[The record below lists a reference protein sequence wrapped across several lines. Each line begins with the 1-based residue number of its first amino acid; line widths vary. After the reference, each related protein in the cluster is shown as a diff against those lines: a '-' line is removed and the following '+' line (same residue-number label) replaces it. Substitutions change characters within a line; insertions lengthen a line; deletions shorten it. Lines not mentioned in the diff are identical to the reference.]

1 MEPNI
6 TMKRRV
12 VITGLGVISPVGNT
26 VESFWNSLL
35 TGKSGVTTITK
46 FDVSKYPTRFAG
58 DVKDF
63 DPAAYIDRKELRRMD
78 RYTHFAMAAATMAVA
93 DAQLKIEGALAERTG
108 VIIASGIGGTETWEE
123 QHAKL
128 LQSGPDRV
136 SPFFVPM
143 MISDIAA
150 GQVSIAFGAKGVNFA
165 CVSACASAAHAIGE
179 AMCSI
184 VQGESDAVICGGA
197 EAPITPLALAGFCSL
212 RALSQRNDD
221 PATASRP
228 FDKDRDGFVM
238 GEGAGI
244 LVLEE
249 LEHAKA
255 RGAAIYAELVGYGA
269 TADAHHMTA
278 PAPGGEGAARAM
290 KRALATAGLNPA
302 DVDYINAHGTSTD
315 LNDKYETAAIKT
327 VFGDHATKLAISSTK
342 SMTGHLLGAAGGVEL
357 VATALT
363 IKRGQ
368 IHPTIN
374 YATPDPE
381 CDLDYVPNAKRALNV
396 RAALSNS
403 FGFGGHNVSLAFK
416 KYE

>member
-1 MEPNI
+1 
-6 TMKRRV
+6 MKRRV
-12 VITGLGVISPVGNT
+12 VVTGMGVITPVGNT
-26 VESFWNSLL
+26 VADFWNSLL
-35 TGKSGVTTITK
+35 AGASGVSPITK

-58 DVKDF
+58 DVKNF
-63 DPAAYIDRKELRRMD
+63 DPAAYMDRKELRRMD
-78 RYTHFAMAAATMAVA
+78 RYTQFAMAAAKMAV
-93 DAQLKIEGALAERTG
+93 DDSGLKIEGGLAERTG

-128 LQSGPDRV
+128 LSSGPDRV

-150 GQVSIAFGAKGVNFA
+150 GQVSIAYGAKGPNFA
-165 CVSACASAAHAIGE
+165 CVSACASAGHGIGE
-179 AMCSI
+179 AMCAI
-184 VQGESDAVICGGA
+184 VQDEADVMICGGS
-197 EAPITPLALAGFCSL
+197 EAPITPLALAGFCAL

-221 PATASRP
+221 PARASRP

-249 LEHAKA
+249 LDHAQA
-255 RGAAIYAELVGYGA
+255 RGARIYAELAGYGA

-290 KRALATAGLNPA
+290 KRALATAGLRPEE
-302 DVDYINAHGTSTD
+302 VEYVNAHGTSTD
-315 LNDKYETAAIKT
+315 LNDKYETAAIKA
-327 VFGDHATKLAISSTK
+327 VFGGHAAKLAVSSTK
-342 SMTGHLLGAAGGVEL
+342 SMTGHLLGAAAGVEA
-357 VATALT
+357 VATVLSIAN
-363 IKRGQ
+363 GVV
-368 IHPTIN
+368 HPTIN

-381 CDLDYVPNAKRALNV
+381 CDLDCVPNAKRDLAV

-403 FGFGGHNVSLAFK
+403 FGFGGHNACLAFR
-416 KYE
+416 KYQ

>member
-1 MEPNI
+1 
-6 TMKRRV
+6 
-12 VITGLGVISPVGNT
+12 
-26 VESFWNSLL
+26 
-35 TGKSGVTTITK
+35 
-46 FDVSKYPTRFAG
+46 
-58 DVKDF
+58 
-63 DPAAYIDRKELRRMD
+63 MD
-78 RYTHFAMAAATMAVA
+78 RYTQFAMAASKMAVE
-93 DAQLKIEGALAERTG
+93 DAKLEISGDLAERTG
-108 VIIASGIGGTETWEE
+108 VIIASGIGGTQTWEE

-128 LQSGPDRV
+128 LQFGPDKV

-179 AMCSI
+179 AWCSI
-184 VQGESDAVICGGA
+184 AHGESDAVICGGA
-197 EAPITPLALAGFCSL
+197 EAPITPLALAGFCAL

-221 PATASRP
+221 PEKASRP

-249 LEHAKA
+249 LEHATA
-255 RGAAIYAELVGYGA
+255 RGASIYAELVGYGA
-269 TADAHHMTA
+269 TGDAHHMTA

-290 KRALATAGLNPA
+290 KRALATAGLSPS

-327 VFGDHATKLAISSTK
+327 VFGDHAAKLAVSSTK
-342 SMTGHLLGAAGGVEL
+342 SMTGHLLGAAGGIEAV
-357 VATALT
+357 VCALS
-363 IKRGQ
+363 IKHGMV
-368 IHPTIN
+368 HPTIN
-374 YATPDPE
+374 YTTPDPE
-381 CDLDYVPNAKRALNV
+381 CDLDCVPNSKRAMTV

-416 KYE
+416 RYQ